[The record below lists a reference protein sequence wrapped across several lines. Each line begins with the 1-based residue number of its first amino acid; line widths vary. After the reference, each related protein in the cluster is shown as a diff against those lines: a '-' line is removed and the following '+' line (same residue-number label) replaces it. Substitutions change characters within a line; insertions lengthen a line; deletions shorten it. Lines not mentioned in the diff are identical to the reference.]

1 MTSFLVLRQIN
12 QALNQCTQKY
22 ILYTKVFALN
32 EYKTLDRLS
41 KMQVVSKIRLAYLL
55 NKKMIFGSFKN
66 ESNEK
71 YYGSQVIITSTKG

>member
-1 MTSFLVLRQIN
+1 
-12 QALNQCTQKY
+12 
-22 ILYTKVFALN
+22 
-32 EYKTLDRLS
+32 
-41 KMQVVSKIRLAYLL
+41 MQVVSKIRLAYLL